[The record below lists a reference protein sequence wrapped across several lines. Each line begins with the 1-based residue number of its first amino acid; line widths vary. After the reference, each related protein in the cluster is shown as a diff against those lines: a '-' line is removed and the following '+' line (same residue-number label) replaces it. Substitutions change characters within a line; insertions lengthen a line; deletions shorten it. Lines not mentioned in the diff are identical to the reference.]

1 MAWLSRGFEDHQVDS
16 PTVMPENGIFQARD
30 GRHLAIGIL
39 ENKFWVTLG
48 DVLGAE
54 FPQLKVSIA

>member
-1 MAWLSRGFEDHQVDS
+1 
-16 PTVMPENGIFQARD
+16 MPENGIFQARD